1 MTEQQLLFDANAIYR
16 LIRDCPEKATDKL
29 MEGTTISLAYYELGN
44 ALWRE
49 THLLKRISIEEA
61 QKSLSLMYAMLARMQ
76 VVKVD
81 DEQGIEILQTAH
93 KCNLTF
99 YDSAYLVEAKK
110 ASKIL
115 VTDDN
120 KLAKAA
126 EILGV
131 ETLSSNTLAASQEH
145 KG

>member
-1 MTEQQLLFDANAIYR
+1 MTEPRLLFDASAIYR
-16 LIRDCPEKATDKL
+16 LIRECPEKAIDKL

-61 QKSLSLMYAMLARMQ
+61 QKSLSLMHAMLGRMQ
-76 VVKVD
+76 IVEVD
-81 DEQGIEILQTAH
+81 GEQGIEILQTAH

-99 YDSAYLVEAKK
+99 YDSAYLVETKK
-110 ASKIL
+110 TRKIL

-131 ETLSSNTLAASQEH
+131 ETLSSKTLTNIQEH